1 MVAEVRTTL
10 HYHEKS
16 KSNNKQ
22 RAAAKTLTTARR
34 ALSVFN
40 DTDSLFQNQIIE
52 INSTSIPD
60 SMQAGG
66 EGVEHDVSER
76 GVASPPSFMGPA
88 GRNGLGSQ
96 VVAKDVMQITGGSPL
111 EGARQP
117 TQLGLGAS
125 GVGQTPE
132 SRAMTTLLQSGE
144 EQVQDSGPRQ
154 SEASYE
160 EPEEGSYTPLFRS
173 RYGHGPDTS
182 PETLESVSSGQAAAA
197 SHDDGNVEGLSL
209 IHI

>member
-16 KSNNKQ
+16 KSNDKQ

-66 EGVEHDVSER
+66 EGVEHAESER
-76 GVASPPSFMGPA
+76 GVASPSSFMGPA
-88 GRNGLGSQ
+88 GGNGLGSQ
-96 VVAKDVMQITGGSPL
+96 QS
-111 EGARQP
+111 ARF
-117 TQLGLGAS
+117 
-125 GVGQTPE
+125 QTL
-132 SRAMTTLLQSGE
+132 TLW
-144 EQVQDSGPRQ
+144 
-154 SEASYE
+154 
-160 EPEEGSYTPLFRS
+160 
-173 RYGHGPDTS
+173 
-182 PETLESVSSGQAAAA
+182 
-197 SHDDGNVEGLSL
+197 
-209 IHI
+209 I